1 MVRCYL
7 KELVFV
13 ERPQRRIFPLH
24 LAQARFGE
32 KKGAACPS
40 EHHFHM
46 SCCQCFSVSAFTF
59 LFFRANDFLA
69 KNTWRMWQAQRF
81 SRLRLTIRV
90 PRFPYKVPSLRA
102 CVYQHCGFCGQR
114 DVYIRVIVVLVYR
127 LQYGKEKGTSAC
139 RRYLLSDLLNRA
151 LTEKPGL

>member
-1 MVRCYL
+1 MSL
-7 KELVFV
+7 SKSLSMPSWSKERGDSVTSLSSGQNRLPENLMNGQMLL
-13 ERPQRRIFPLH
+13 ERTCFRRTSSTTNFSPAPCIGKIW
-24 LAQARFGE
+24 RE
-32 KKGAACPS
+32 KGAACPS

-102 CVYQHCGFCGQR
+102 CVY
-114 DVYIRVIVVLVYR
+114 
-127 LQYGKEKGTSAC
+127 
-139 RRYLLSDLLNRA
+139 
-151 LTEKPGL
+151 

>member
-1 MVRCYL
+1 MSL
-7 KELVFV
+7 SKSLSTPSWSKERGDSVTSLSSGQNRLPENLMNGQMLL
-13 ERPQRRIFPLH
+13 ERTCFRRTSSTTNFSPAPCIGKIW
-24 LAQARFGE
+24 RE
-32 KKGAACPS
+32 KGAACPS

-90 PRFPYKVPSLRA
+90 PRFPCKVPSLRA
-102 CVYQHCGFCGQR
+102 CVY
-114 DVYIRVIVVLVYR
+114 
-127 LQYGKEKGTSAC
+127 
-139 RRYLLSDLLNRA
+139 
-151 LTEKPGL
+151 